1 MSQVSPGPSPSRFEA
16 IGRTQ
21 GEPALPWG
29 QGRPGP
35 GTEQVFLR
43 KRRNRAASSGG
54 GEGWLLT
61 QPSEVQGT
69 RSIHLTGAE
78 VMHVRARSRP
88 TPHLPLGSAPF
99 QAASLPV
106 DVVTGP
112 GNPTAQWL
120 SRSQIRAPVLADK
133 GHAWCCNV
141 VCVAI
146 IRRSFWGQ
154 TRASLTRKLL
164 NGRAFL

>member
-29 QGRPGP
+29 QGRP